1 MQMERQHI
9 KGEYCFNINIYT
21 MFNTFTLR
29 LKEHNLITK
38 NGISFFLNKTIGLGD
53 DTGVIGYVGVGTN
66 PEEPKIE
73 DTSLTNEIVF
83 KDTEAKVENNQII
96 LTLTTIGE
104 NIDGTTEI
112 GVYTT
117 NNILISRD
125 VHSEYVVPSTAS
137 VKLEYKFTLNQEDKA
152 QEEEEE
158 DD

>member
-1 MQMERQHI
+1 MERQQI

-66 PEEPKIE
+66 PEEPKTE

-83 KDTEAKVENNQII
+83 KDTDVKIEDNQII

-125 VHSEYVVPSTAS
+125 VHSEYVVPTTAS

-152 QEEEEE
+152 QEGEEE